1 MLAHRAPGWPSK
13 AETFHRPDRRPIVG
27 GVAGHVPDFSA
38 SEYVIGIDVGT
49 TAAKVSGFGL
59 NRGWR
64 HSASREYPLDQ
75 PRPGWAV
82 QDPDRVWGAVR
93 EALREVVDES
103 GPRRA
108 VCVCLS
114 SAMHG
119 LIGLD
124 GSLRPRTP
132 LLTWADSRAGEVA
145 RELRATPDGAALHR
159 TSGTPVHPMSPLTKL
174 IWYHRFD
181 PDTADEVRRWVGL
194 KDWIVLQLTGELV
207 AELSSASGSGL
218 LDLQARDWNPAA
230 LDLAGIVRGQLP
242 PVVPTTTQLPL
253 AAAPAGAVGLPPGLP
268 VVVGAGDGPL
278 GNLGVRA
285 LSPGVAGLSLGTSGA
300 VRMVVDRPG
309 IDPGMTL
316 FCYAL
321 TDDVWVNGGAVS
333 NGGVVVR
340 WLGEMFGA
348 GLKLAPGESV
358 DAALLD
364 LASGVGIGAEGLLML
379 PYLLAERAPLW
390 DPEIPGA
397 FLGVA
402 RVHTPAHFARA
413 AAEGVAQQL
422 ATIVAALDL
431 RTPVTQVRAT
441 GGVFRSTLWRDLVA
455 AAIGRPLAV
464 TAGADGTALGAAA
477 LGLYAL
483 GRAESLRLALDQLD
497 QVGSA
502 DAEPYVAPPADVAA
516 YARLRAQIPA
526 RLAIYDQVA
535 ALYRPEPGSRSADQK
550 GG

>member
-1 MLAHRAPGWPSK
+1 M
-13 AETFHRPDRRPIVG
+13 
-27 GVAGHVPDFSA
+27 AGHTHDSSA

-59 NRGWR
+59 GGAWR

-75 PRPGWAV
+75 PRPGWEV
-82 QDPDRVWGAVR
+82 QDPYRVWEAVC
-93 EALREVVDES
+93 EALREVVGEA

-124 GSLRPRTP
+124 GSLRPKTP
-132 LLTWADSRAGEVA
+132 LLTWADSRASKVA
-145 RELRATPDGAALHR
+145 RELRATPEGADLHR
-159 TSGTPVHPMSPLTKL
+159 TSGTPLHPMSPLTKL

-181 PDTADEVRRWVGL
+181 PDTAAAVPHWVGL

-207 AELSSASGSGL
+207 AELSCASGSGL

-230 LDLAGIVRGQLP
+230 LDLAGIVRSQLP
-242 PVVPTTTQLPL
+242 PVVPTTTRLPL
-253 AAAPAGAVGLPPGLP
+253 AAGPAGTVGLPPGLP

-285 LSPGVAGLSLGTSGA
+285 LTPGVAGLSLGTSGA

-309 IDPGMTL
+309 IDPGGTL

-340 WLGEMFGA
+340 WLGEMFGP
-348 GLKLAPGESV
+348 GLRLAQGESV
-358 DAALLD
+358 DEALLD
-364 LASGVGIGAEGLLML
+364 LAAGVGIGAGGLMML

-390 DPEIPGA
+390 DPVIPGA
-397 FLGVA
+397 FFGVS
-402 RVHTPAHFARA
+402 RGHSPAHFARA
-413 AAEGVAQQL
+413 AIEGVAQQL
-422 ATIVAALDL
+422 ATIVAALDQL
-431 RTPVTQVRAT
+431 TPVTQVRAT
-441 GGVFRSTLWRDLVA
+441 GGVFRSTVWRDLIA
-455 AAIGRPLAV
+455 AAIGRPLVV

-477 LGLYAL
+477 LGLFAL
-483 GRAESLRLALDQLD
+483 GRAGSLTQALDQLD
-497 QVGSA
+497 RGGTA
-502 DAEPYVAPPADVAA
+502 DSDPYVAPPADAAA
-516 YARLRAQIPA
+516 YARLRSQIPE
-526 RLAIYDQVA
+526 RLASYDQVA
-535 ALYRPEPGSRSADQK
+535 ALYRAATD
-550 GG
+550 